1 MIRLLDIILSLAILI
16 VCSPIFFVLS
26 IAITLTSGFPFVF
39 RQTRVGLKGKE
50 FKIIKFRTMYRDA
63 EQRGQLTV
71 GMRDPRI
78 TPLGYFLRKHKL
90 DELPQ
95 LWNVLVGEMSFVGPR
110 PEVKKYVK
118 LYTPEQLQL
127 LNVRPGITDH
137 ASIYFSNENH
147 IMGQH
152 SDPEKAY
159 IEIVMQEKLRL
170 SKRYLDDP
178 SVRHYFWLIWMTIKK
193 VVM

>member
-1 MIRLLDIILSLAILI
+1 MNRVLDIILSLSFI
-16 VCSPIFFVLS
+16 VIFSPLLLLLS
-26 IAITLTSGFPFVF
+26 LAITFTSGFPFVF
-39 RQTRVGLKGKE
+39 RQTRIGLRGKE
-50 FKIIKFRTMYRDA
+50 FKILKFRTMYRDA
-63 EQRGQLTV
+63 EKKGHLTV

-95 LWNVLVGEMSFVGPR
+95 LWNVLVGQMSFVGPR
-110 PEVKKYVK
+110 PEVGKYVK

-127 LNVRPGITDH
+127 LNIRPGITDH
-137 ASIYFSNENH
+137 ASIYFSQENL

-152 SDPEKAY
+152 ADPEKAY

-170 SKRYLDDP
+170 SKRFLDDP
-178 SVRHYFWLIWMTIKK
+178 SVRHYCWLIWMTFRK

>member
-1 MIRLLDIILSLAILI
+1 MIRLLDIILSLAIII
-16 VCSPIFFVLS
+16 VCSPIFFLLA

-39 RQTRVGLKGKE
+39 RQTRVGLRGKE

-110 PEVKKYVK
+110 PEVKKYVR

-152 SDPEKAY
+152 ADPEKAY

-170 SKRYLDDP
+170 SKLYLDNP
-178 SVRHYFWLIWMTIKK
+178 SVKHYLYLIWMTVRK
-193 VVM
+193 VVV